1 MKTIKL
7 FCLFLFSV
15 VAATGQENPQN
26 QKYALGSQVKPFEAN
41 DQHGEAYKL
50 DANTRYL
57 LLSFDMSS
65 GKVANSALT
74 KKGKDYFG
82 RKKIA
87 YVANIHGMPGIGRFF
102 AFKKMKK
109 YEHRIIYGDDANL
122 MTPFPET
129 KDKVTVLKLD
139 SKQKILGISY
149 WDPEKE
155 DLEKYLK

>member
-1 MKTIKL
+1 LEFPPAILNLKLEQSNQPTMKTIKL

-57 LLSFDMSS
+57 LLSFDMST

-74 KKGKDYFG
+74 KKERITSGGKRLPTLPISTACPELVDFLPS
-82 RKKIA
+82 KK
-87 YVANIHGMPGIGRFF
+87 
-102 AFKKMKK
+102 
-109 YEHRIIYGDDANL
+109 
-122 MTPFPET
+122 
-129 KDKVTVLKLD
+129 
-139 SKQKILGISY
+139 
-149 WDPEKE
+149 
-155 DLEKYLK
+155 